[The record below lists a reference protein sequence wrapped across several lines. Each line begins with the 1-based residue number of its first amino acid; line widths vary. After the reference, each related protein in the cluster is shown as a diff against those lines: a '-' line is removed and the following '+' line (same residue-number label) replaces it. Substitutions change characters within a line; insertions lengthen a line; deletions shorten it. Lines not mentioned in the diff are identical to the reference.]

1 MWGQPDLPDSL
12 EIEGQRVALKA
23 TRNPRARRVILRLDA
38 ASGTALLTLPPG
50 FSNRDALAFLQ
61 RNKGWL
67 AQRLQKLPEA
77 IPFQD
82 GAVLPIL
89 GEPHRILHEPGARR
103 GLWREEGHL
112 HVSGRAEH
120 LPRRVRDYLKAEAK
134 QELSVRSH
142 DKAAAIGQ
150 RVTRVTLRDT
160 KSRWGSCS
168 HQGAL
173 SFSWRLIL
181 APESVLD
188 YVAAH
193 EVAHLVHMDHSPSFW
208 RLVADLHPDPDSAR
222 AWLKRDGSAL
232 WRYG

>member
-1 MWGQPDLPDSL
+1 M
-12 EIEGQRVALKA
+12 
-23 TRNPRARRVILRLDA
+23 
-38 ASGTALLTLPPG
+38 
-50 FSNRDALAFLQ
+50 
-61 RNKGWL
+61 
-67 AQRLQKLPEA
+67 
-77 IPFQD
+77 
-82 GAVLPIL
+82 
-89 GEPHRILHEPGARR
+89 
-103 GLWREEGHL
+103 
-112 HVSGRAEH
+112 SGRAEH

-173 SFSWRLIL
+173 SYSWRLIL

>member
-173 SFSWRLIL
+173 SYSWRLIL